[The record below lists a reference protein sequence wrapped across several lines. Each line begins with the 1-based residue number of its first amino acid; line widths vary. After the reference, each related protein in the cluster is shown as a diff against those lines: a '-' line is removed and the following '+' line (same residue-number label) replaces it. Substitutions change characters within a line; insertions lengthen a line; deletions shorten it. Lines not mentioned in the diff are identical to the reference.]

1 MNINIIIISL
11 VILGGI
17 GLVSAVVLAI
27 ASRIFFVKTDPRI
40 EEIEDILPGANCAG
54 CGFPSCHTYAEN
66 IVEAGAEPNRCVLCA
81 AEGVGKI
88 SSILGIEATT
98 AEKKVAAIH
107 CYGGKTAAKAFEYGG
122 IPSCR
127 AASLYSGGDTLC
139 TYSCLGF
146 GDCVGVCPFGALSRS
161 GREAPQ
167 VDRERC
173 TGCGNCVK
181 VCPKEVISLIPRK
194 GRIFVGCNSYE
205 KGKTVR
211 KICEVG
217 CIKCNRCIKNCSES
231 ALSMKDDTVFVDYE
245 KCNGCGTCIKE
256 CPRNIVIDTSHH
268 PEETKVINQ

>member
-1 MNINIIIISL
+1 MNIVIISL
-11 VILGGI
+11 VILGGV
-17 GLVSAVVLAI
+17 GLVAAVVLAV

-40 EEIEDILPGANCAG
+40 EEIENILPGANCAG

-66 IVEAGAEPNRCVLCA
+66 IVEGGAEPNRCVLCA

-146 GDCVGVCPFGALSRS
+146 GDCVSVCPFGALSRS

-217 CIKCNRCIKNCSES
+217 CIKCNRCIKNCPEG
-231 ALSMKDDTVFVDYE
+231 ALSMQDERVCVDYE
-245 KCNGCGTCIKE
+245 KCTGCGTCIEE
-256 CPRNIVIDTSHH
+256 CPRNIIIDTSHQQA
-268 PEETKVINQ
+268 EIEAVNQ